1 MQTIITKFLSP
12 TNHRGERI
20 KAKMSYGRDTV
31 TIGYDYA
38 LNNEQNHLAAAKALA
53 EKAGWSGHFAGGS
66 CGSDG
71 WVFVNVAG
79 AYTDRMHFT
88 RSAAGHFIHEP
99 TA

>member
-53 EKAGWSGHFAGGS
+53 EKVGWSGHYAGGS
-66 CGSDG
+66 CGADS
-71 WVFVNVAG
+71 WVFVNVEG
-79 AYTDRMHFT
+79 AQSGRMDFT
-88 RSAAGHFIHEP
+88 RPEALPA
-99 TA
+99 